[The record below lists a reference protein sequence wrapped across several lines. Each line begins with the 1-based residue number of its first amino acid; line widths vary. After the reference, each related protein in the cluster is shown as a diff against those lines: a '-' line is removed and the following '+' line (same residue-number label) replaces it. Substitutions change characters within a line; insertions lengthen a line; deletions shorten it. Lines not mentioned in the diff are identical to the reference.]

1 MDVVRKEGVTP
12 MFMLLTVAIAPGL
25 ALFSYFYLRKQIHK
39 DPSRSLLRTYI
50 YGMMLT
56 FPILFVQ
63 YVFEEE
69 GVFNS
74 VFVSDVLFTSG
85 LEEFFK
91 WLVLLVVVYGHVD
104 FEDPYDGILFGA
116 SVSLGF
122 ATVENIL
129 FLLTFGMNEALIRAL
144 LPVSSHALF
153 GVVMGYYLG
162 RAKFVEESGTKPM
175 LFLAFFTA
183 FGLHFVYNA
192 LVMAGSIR
200 MYLLIPFMLF
210 LWWFALKRVKRAHIL
225 SVDQYIRKHRTVR

>member
-1 MDVVRKEGVTP
+1 

-39 DPSRSLLRTYI
+39 DPSRSLLQTYV

-56 FPILFVQ
+56 FPILFIQ
-63 YVFEEE
+63 YVFDEER
-69 GVFNS
+69 VFGSAFIN
-74 VFVSDVLFTSG
+74 DVLFTSG

-91 WLVLLVVVYGHVD
+91 WLVLLVVVYSHVD

-129 FLLTFGMNEALIRAL
+129 FLLTFGMDEALIRAL

-175 LFLAFFTA
+175 LFLSFFAA
-183 FGLHFVYNA
+183 FGLHFVYNS
-192 LVMAGSIR
+192 LVMAGNFR

-210 LWWFALKRVKRAHIL
+210 LWWFALKRVKRAHTL
-225 SVDQYIRKHRTVR
+225 SVDQYIQKQRTMR

>member
-1 MDVVRKEGVTP
+1 
-12 MFMLLTVAIAPGL
+12 MFILLAVAIAPCL
-25 ALFSYFYLRKQIHK
+25 ALFSYFYLRKQIHH
-39 DPSRSLLRTYI
+39 DPSRSLLHTYI
-50 YGMMLT
+50 YGMILT
-56 FPILFVQ
+56 FPIMFIQ

-69 GVFNS
+69 GVFQS
-74 VFVSDVLFTSG
+74 VFISDVVFTSG

-91 WLVLLVVVYGHVD
+91 WLVLLVVVFSHVD

-129 FLLTFGMNEALIRAL
+129 YLLTFGVEEALIRAL

-162 RAKFVEESGTKPM
+162 RAKFVEQSSKNPM
-175 LFLAFFTA
+175 LFLSFFTA

-192 LVMAGSIR
+192 LVMTGSIR
-200 MYLLIPFMLF
+200 LYLLIPFMLF
-210 LWWFALKRVKRAHIL
+210 LWWFALKQVKRAHIL
-225 SVDQYIRKHRTVR
+225 SVDQYIRKQRPAR